1 MSQSMFQT
9 RPRGYTGSF
18 PGKGFSPWANE
29 GCCSKCRQP
38 ASSCCCP
45 RECRREPKEL
55 VVTGSSRNVI
65 IHPVG
70 SNDQTA
76 TTDDTYQFSL
86 NDLEGDRAGNAFIGG
101 SCCVSISVEVAPASP
116 TAQCDVSVMARDSE
130 GTSLLWHKT
139 EQAGGGYRIYEAVI
153 MTKPGARLSA
163 FAFNC
168 TARVRWCEIFS
179 C

>member
-29 GCCSKCRQP
+29 GSCSKCRQP

-55 VVTGSSRNVI
+55 LVKGSTFRR
-65 IHPVG
+65 PAG
-70 SNDQTA
+70 DQQNADTDTIKYFTLGNQGTDTIATA
-76 TTDDTYQFSL
+76 FV
-86 NDLEGDRAGNAFIGG
+86 GG
-101 SCCVSISVEVAPASP
+101 SCCVSISVEVAPTSP
-116 TAQCDVSVMARDSE
+116 TTECSVAVRAQDAE
-130 GTSLLWHKT
+130 GTFMMWGKT
-139 EQAGGGYRIYEAVI
+139 EQAGGGYRVYEAVI
-153 MTKPGARLSA
+153 MTKPGATLKAEA
-163 FAFNC
+163 FDC

>member
-1 MSQSMFQT
+1 MFQT

-18 PGKGFSPWANE
+18 PGKGFSPWPNE

-38 ASSCCCP
+38 AASCCCP

-55 VVTGSSRNVI
+55 VVTGSDGRFNEPGVK
-65 IHPVG
+65 
-70 SNDQTA
+70 DQTA
-76 TTDDTYQFSL
+76 TTDDTYQFSPS
-86 NDLEGDRAGNAFIGG
+86 DLEGEAAGKAFIGG

-130 GTSLLWHKT
+130 GTILLWRKS
-139 EQAGGGYRIYEAVI
+139 EPAGAGYRVYEAVI